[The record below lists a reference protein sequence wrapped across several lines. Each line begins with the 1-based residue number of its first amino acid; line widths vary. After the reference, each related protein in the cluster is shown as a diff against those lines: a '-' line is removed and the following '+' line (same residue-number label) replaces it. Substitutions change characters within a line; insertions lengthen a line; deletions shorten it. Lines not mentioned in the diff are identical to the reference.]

1 VKEKPMIMIYH
12 FIASTID
19 FKMIL
24 NVFEILLS
32 YTANV
37 LTIKTMDFDHVPNPG
52 IVSMTF

>member
-52 IVSMTF
+52 IISP